1 MIKGINRPDDA
12 LKAIEYGVDG
22 IVVSNH
28 GGRNMDSVVAS
39 MDVLPEIAEAVGER
53 LTVIL
58 DSGVRR
64 GSDIAKAL
72 ALGAK
77 AVLTG
82 RATLYGTAVG
92 GEAGAFKAINLI
104 RNELDKTMAYTG
116 LPFGR
121 RGHYRHLLR
130 RAAGEPA
137 VRAGDGRGR
146 VLMSRLDR
154 CLNVWDLRA
163 AAQRRLPKGVF
174 EFVDRATEDHLA
186 VANNRS
192 AFERIKLRHRAL
204 VDVSRRSVATTLF
217 GKPASLPMA
226 IAPTGAAGLCWHQGE
241 LELAK
246 AAAKAQIPLTLSTA
260 SMTPMEKI
268 AAVGGRLWFQLYV
281 WKQRELSHQLIE
293 RANRNGFEAL
303 IVTVDSPVG
312 ANREYNTHNGFGL
325 PFNPTLRFTLDMMR
339 HPAWTTGVLMKYFG
353 SQGFPRHENYPKE
366 YQGSILSGVGSRDAM
381 RADSLAWEDIA
392 KFRDIWPGVLM
403 LKGVNRPDDA
413 IKALGYGVDGIVVSN
428 HGGRNMDS
436 AAATLDVLPEIAEAV
451 GDKMTLILD
460 SGVRR
465 GSDIVKALALGAKA
479 VLTGRATLYGTAV
492 GGEAGALK
500 AINILKNEADKTMAY
515 TGCRTVDEVSSD
527 IFWGYR
533 EGNRMVGVA

>member
-1 MIKGINRPDDA
+1 
-12 LKAIEYGVDG
+12 
-22 IVVSNH
+22 
-28 GGRNMDSVVAS
+28 
-39 MDVLPEIAEAVGER
+39 
-53 LTVIL
+53 
-58 DSGVRR
+58 
-64 GSDIAKAL
+64 
-72 ALGAK
+72 
-77 AVLTG
+77 
-82 RATLYGTAVG
+82 
-92 GEAGAFKAINLI
+92 
-104 RNELDKTMAYTG
+104 
-116 LPFGR
+116 
-121 RGHYRHLLR
+121 
-130 RAAGEPA
+130 
-137 VRAGDGRGR
+137 
-146 VLMSRLDR
+146 
-154 CLNVWDLRA
+154 
-163 AAQRRLPKGVF
+163 
-174 EFVDRATEDHLA
+174 
-186 VANNRS
+186 
-192 AFERIKLRHRAL
+192 
-204 VDVSRRSVATTLF
+204 
-217 GKPASLPMA
+217 MA
-226 IAPTGAAGLCWHQGE
+226 IAPTGAAGLCWHEGE

-246 AAAKAQIPLTLSTA
+246 AAAKAKIPLTLSTA

-281 WKQRELSHQLIE
+281 WKRRDLSHQLIE

-325 PFNPTLRFTLDMMR
+325 PFNPTVRFTLDMMR
-339 HPAWTTGVLMKYFG
+339 HPSWTTSVLMRYFTAG
-353 SQGFPRHENYPKE
+353 RFPRHENYPDE
-366 YQGSILSGVGSRDAM
+366 YQKSILSGVGSRDGM
-381 RADSLAWEDIA
+381 RADSLAWDDIA

-413 IKALGYGVDGIVVSN
+413 IKALSYGVDGIVVSN

-500 AINILKNEADKTMAY
+500 AISILKNEADKTMAY
-515 TGCRTVDEVSSD
+515 TGCRSVDEVSSD

-533 EGNRMVGVA
+533 GGNRLMGAA

>member
-1 MIKGINRPDDA
+1 M
-12 LKAIEYGVDG
+12 
-22 IVVSNH
+22 
-28 GGRNMDSVVAS
+28 
-39 MDVLPEIAEAVGER
+39 
-53 LTVIL
+53 
-58 DSGVRR
+58 
-64 GSDIAKAL
+64 
-72 ALGAK
+72 
-77 AVLTG
+77 
-82 RATLYGTAVG
+82 
-92 GEAGAFKAINLI
+92 
-104 RNELDKTMAYTG
+104 
-116 LPFGR
+116 
-121 RGHYRHLLR
+121 
-130 RAAGEPA
+130 
-137 VRAGDGRGR
+137 
-146 VLMSRLDR
+146 
-154 CLNVWDLRA
+154 
-163 AAQRRLPKGVF
+163 F
-174 EFVDRATEDHLA
+174 EFVDRATEDHIA

-204 VDVSRRSVATTLF
+204 VDVSSRSVATTLF

-246 AAAKAQIPLTLSTA
+246 AAAKAKIPLTLSTA

-303 IVTVDSPVG
+303 IVTVDSPVRRQPRIQH
-312 ANREYNTHNGFGL
+312 AQR
-325 PFNPTLRFTLDMMR
+325 LR
-339 HPAWTTGVLMKYFG
+339 PAVQSDAALH
-353 SQGFPRHENYPKE
+353 PRHDAPSRVDHRRADEILHLDRLSASRELSGGIP
-366 YQGSILSGVGSRDAM
+366 QSILSGVGSRDAM
-381 RADSLAWEDIA
+381 RADSLAWDDIA

-515 TGCRTVDEVSSD
+515 TGCRTVDEVTSD

-533 EGNRMVGVA
+533 EGNRMVGAA